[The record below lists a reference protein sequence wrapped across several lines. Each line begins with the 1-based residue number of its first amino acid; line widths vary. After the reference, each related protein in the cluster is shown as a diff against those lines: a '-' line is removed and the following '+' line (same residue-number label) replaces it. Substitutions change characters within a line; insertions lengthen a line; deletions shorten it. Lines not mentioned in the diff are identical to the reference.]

1 MRATSGLAFTSQ
13 LRVCGVMTLLALVA
27 PAGCEQRAGARVGDA
42 PGPGGGRSDASIDSK
57 PATWTCTSR
66 PCPWGT
72 SLTNHVLA
80 WPASAQPVA
89 ARLGYTT
96 APPVYAPAASVNGA
110 TLAIVSGKA
119 TVHAGKPSELSHR
132 LLATVSAG
140 QRYQISG
147 LAADEVLSVQSD
159 AGFRYRLTFP
169 EHPAAPMPSKPP
181 PAPAPSPSPP
191 PSDAPRGSVVHARRA
206 LWRCKNTPGCFS
218 DPWPGA
224 AISWPAWAAHQSNGR
239 SGNVLRFVFATDG
252 TPLYPYMGAW
262 AEGCEVTAESG
273 AVTVVEWQRGA
284 SEWRHTDLRPRESHV
299 IHLVPPEDGAL
310 IEAQEGTFE
319 FSVSLRNCTP
329 RPISPP
335 DADKPGA
342 PATPR

>member
-1 MRATSGLAFTSQ
+1 Q
-13 LRVCGVMTLLALVA
+13 LRALLQVCGVAALVA
-27 PAGCEQRAGARVGDA
+27 QAGCERRAAARVGDA
-42 PGPGGGRSDASIDSK
+42 PGGPRSDAPIDSK
-57 PATWTCTSR
+57 PATWTCTSS
-66 PCPWGT
+66 PCPWGA
-72 SLTNHVLA
+72 SLTNHVVA
-80 WPASAQPVA
+80 WPASVQPVA

-96 APPVYAPAASVNGA
+96 SPPVYAPASSVNGA
-110 TLAIVSGKA
+110 TLAIASGKA
-119 TVHAGKPSELSHR
+119 SVHAGKSSELSHR

-147 LAADEVLSVQSD
+147 LAADDVLSVQSD
-159 AGFRYRLTFP
+159 AGFGYRLTLP
-169 EHPAAPMPSKPP
+169 EHPAAPA
-181 PAPAPSPSPP
+181 PAPAPAPTPTPAPAPARGPEPP
-191 PSDAPRGSVVHARRA
+191 PGAVIHARRA

-224 AISWPAWAAHQSNGR
+224 AIPWPAWAAHQSNGR

-252 TPLYPYMGAW
+252 TPLYPYMGPW

-329 RPISPP
+329 KPLPPPP
-335 DADKPGA
+335 DAGQPRGKPGE
-342 PATPR
+342 PMTPR